1 MTRITTNGMLF
12 NYRYNLMTTTNQL
25 NKAMTQ
31 VMTQRSFST
40 YAENPA
46 GATRAF
52 KIHSSLN
59 ATRAQYGE
67 ATALEAL
74 LGWLYQKGR
83 RDPIKALIR
92 AKNIDVFSTNRG
104 YVLNDKQEYSRILK
118 VKHEDDE
125 VEAELGAI
133 VDMGGWIRDV
143 FVYHKV
149 YGVIRAEMNIHSR
162 RDIRKYLEEIANGKS
177 SLLMNVT
184 SGYHYHTIVA
194 DDEQTLDLI
203 QEELGKLGFLAKL
216 QEYEPV
222 DFWHKG

>member
-1 MTRITTNGMLF
+1 MNGEE
-12 NYRYNLMTTTNQL
+12 RRNQIVDIL
-25 NKAMTQ
+25 K
-31 VMTQRSFST
+31 
-40 YAENPA
+40 
-46 GATRAF
+46 
-52 KIHSSLN
+52 HSSSPVPGTQL
-59 ATRAQYGE
+59 AQI
-67 ATALEAL
+67 LDVSR
-74 LGWLYQKGR
+74 QVIVQ
-83 RDPIKALIR
+83 DIALIR
-92 AKNIDVFSTNRG
+92 AKNIDVFSTN
-104 YVLNDKQEYSRILK
+104 ILK

-162 RDIRKYLEEIANGKS
+162 RDIKNYLEEIASGKS
-177 SLLMNVT
+177 SLLKNVT

>member
-1 MTRITTNGMLF
+1 MNGEE
-12 NYRYNLMTTTNQL
+12 RRNQIVDIL
-25 NKAMTQ
+25 K
-31 VMTQRSFST
+31 
-40 YAENPA
+40 
-46 GATRAF
+46 
-52 KIHSSLN
+52 HSSSPVPGTQL
-59 ATRAQYGE
+59 AQI
-67 ATALEAL
+67 LDVSR
-74 LGWLYQKGR
+74 QVIVQ
-83 RDPIKALIR
+83 DIALIR

-118 VKHEDDE
+118 VKHGDDE

-162 RDIRKYLEEIANGKS
+162 RDIRKYLEN
-177 SLLMNVT
+177 
-184 SGYHYHTIVA
+184 HYHTIVA